1 MPSSDPHPV
10 PLQSEVL
17 CSHGFPEPGSER
29 ALEDLVQLAAAL
41 VQGQAALALRDEQGV
56 WFRAGA
62 GFSPGQWAVLEPDLA
77 RVQGPM
83 DPGLGAL
90 VPQDLTDGRGRCI
103 GRLWASGPSH
113 PALALV
119 AGQIQLVVGMKREQ
133 AEQRTRPRGPS
144 GSSFVPG
151 LVHELRNFIF
161 GISGSLDAFHARFAA
176 QEEVAKYETV
186 MRTSLGR
193 LNLFMDELA
202 DYGDPKPPTW
212 TDRDLGFLLKEAI
225 EYEKPRAAAEGL
237 AIRLDLE
244 GPLPPVQADE
254 QSLVM
259 AFIRLIDLALGQRGS
274 GGQVTVQAMAVRS
287 GSKPVIRGY
296 VESSHLKLPEV
307 DLARLFEPFYY
318 RASGFGR
325 LALPVARRIFENHG
339 GSLTAALGPG
349 GRIRMAFTIP
359 ALLDDLRG

>member
-1 MPSSDPHPV
+1 
-10 PLQSEVL
+10 
-17 CSHGFPEPGSER
+17 
-29 ALEDLVQLAAAL
+29 
-41 VQGQAALALRDEQGV
+41 
-56 WFRAGA
+56 
-62 GFSPGQWAVLEPDLA
+62 LA
-77 RVQGPM
+77 RVQGPRN
-83 DPGLGAL
+83 PGLGAL
-90 VPQDLTDGRGRCI
+90 VPQDLADGRGRCI
-103 GRLWASGPSH
+103 GRLWASAPGG

-119 AGQIQLVVGMKREQ
+119 AGQIQLLVGMKLEQ

-202 DYGDPKPPTW
+202 DYGDPKPPSW

-225 EYEKPRAAAEGL
+225 EYEKPRAAAEGVT
-237 AIRLDLE
+237 IRLELE
-244 GPLPPVQADE
+244 APLPPVKADE
-254 QSLVM
+254 QNLVM
-259 AFIRLIDLALGQRGS
+259 AFIRMIDLALGQRGS
-274 GGQVTVQAMAVRS
+274 GGQVTVQAEAVRA
-287 GSKPVIRGY
+287 GARPLIRGY

-325 LALPVARRIFENHG
+325 LALPVARRILENHG

-349 GRIRMAFTIP
+349 GRIRMAFTLP

>member
-1 MPSSDPHPV
+1 LPSADPLPV
-10 PLQSEVL
+10 PTQSEAL

-29 ALEDLVQLAAAL
+29 ALEDLVRLAAAL
-41 VQGQAALALRDEQGV
+41 VQGQAALALRDGQGV

-62 GFSPGQWAVLEPDLA
+62 GFSPRQWAALEPDLA
-77 RVQGPM
+77 RVQGPRN
-83 DPGLGAL
+83 PGLGAL
-90 VPQDLTDGRGRCI
+90 VPQDLADGRGRCI
-103 GRLWASGPSH
+103 GRLWASAPGG

-119 AGQIQLVVGMKREQ
+119 AGQIQLLVGMKLEQ

-202 DYGDPKPPTW
+202 DYGDPKPPSW

-225 EYEKPRAAAEGL
+225 EYEKPRAAAEGVT
-237 AIRLDLE
+237 IRLELE
-244 GPLPPVQADE
+244 APLPPVKADE
-254 QSLVM
+254 QNLVM
-259 AFIRLIDLALGQRGS
+259 AFIRMIDLALGQRGS
-274 GGQVTVQAMAVRS
+274 GGQVTVQAEAVRA
-287 GSKPVIRGY
+287 GARPLIRGY

-325 LALPVARRIFENHG
+325 LALPVARRILENHG

-349 GRIRMAFTIP
+349 GRIRMAFTLP